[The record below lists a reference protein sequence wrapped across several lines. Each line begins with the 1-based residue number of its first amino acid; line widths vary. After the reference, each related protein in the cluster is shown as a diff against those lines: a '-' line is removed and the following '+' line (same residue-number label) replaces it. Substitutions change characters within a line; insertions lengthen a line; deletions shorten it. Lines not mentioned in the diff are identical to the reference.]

1 MEIEEPCWILA
12 LLQIVVKEG
21 LYPQQVQCELEVE
34 AWVVSVDCQTA
45 AQTSLGQEQTPR
57 LLLDPLLKQV
67 GQLHIAA
74 ALHIQVEAVM
84 RKLAGPHEPFAASPM
99 VSSVETLQIG
109 LVQQTGEH
117 IS

>member
-12 LLQIVVKEG
+12 LLQIVVKGG

-45 AQTSLGQEQTPR
+45 AQTSLGQEQTPQ

-84 RKLAGPHEPFAASPM
+84 RKLAGPHEPCAASPM
-99 VSSVETLQIG
+99 ASSVKTLQIG
-109 LVQQTGEH
+109 RVQQTGEH